1 MNTNHLIESRNNIAF
16 QPSETLIN
24 NWRIWIAKEVISQLK
39 TKNSVQISFA
49 EISNIID
56 LNKINISDHKIWID
70 FKEQFDLANLKCDT
84 FSKTDSIKYQLDII
98 YSKTIFNQLES
109 LSSKLQREYCD
120 LLVQNLSKDLEK
132 ASPEKLLDFLKNLAK
147 LLLLHGEIVI

>member
-39 TKNSVQISFA
+39 TKNSVQISFT

-56 LNKINISDHKIWID
+56 LNKVI
-70 FKEQFDLANLKCDT
+70 FT
-84 FSKTDSIKYQLDII
+84 TKYT
-98 YSKTIFNQLES
+98 YN
-109 LSSKLQREYCD
+109 
-120 LLVQNLSKDLEK
+120 
-132 ASPEKLLDFLKNLAK
+132 
-147 LLLLHGEIVI
+147 